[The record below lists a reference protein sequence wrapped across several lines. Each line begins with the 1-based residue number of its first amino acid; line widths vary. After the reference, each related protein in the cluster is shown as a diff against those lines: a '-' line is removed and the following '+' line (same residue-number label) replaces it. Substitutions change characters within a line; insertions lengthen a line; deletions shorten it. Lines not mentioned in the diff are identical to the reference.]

1 MTDHSTDASGPHARS
16 APRPAG
22 SPPPE
27 HHAFVDPEILDP
39 EIDEVPAADPTL
51 IASARGLFVLGL
63 LLVLIGLNL
72 RTLFSSFA
80 AVLTEIRAD
89 TGMSVL
95 VVTLLTSVPVLLL
108 GLFAPVAPLLARRF
122 GAERVILGAMVLLTL
137 GLATRGLGLLPAML
151 IGTAVSGASIAIVN
165 VLLPGLVKRN
175 FHHRLGL
182 MSGLYT
188 MSICASAALGA
199 GLTHPLFDATG
210 SWQFALLAWTIPAGA
225 MVLLWT
231 PIAVRQKH
239 VRRATVA
246 DGPSV
251 WKSSTAWQITIFM
264 VLQAMMSF
272 SVFAW
277 LAPILRE
284 RGIDGGTAGLI
295 VSVSIVLQ
303 MAGSLAAPAL
313 AVRMPDQ
320 RVINLVLAL
329 MASGGFALSIFGPLS
344 IEVGG
349 AGSGSAGSVQ
359 LIWVWTGLLGLGQG
373 GLTAVALTMIILRT
387 RDAHAAAHLSG
398 MMQGVGYGL
407 GSSGT
412 LLVGQLHAVTGTF
425 TAAGVMFL
433 VIGVLAAFF
442 GYRAGRDRFVGEEH
456 TVEEHTVEENTVE
469 EHPVRKAKRAP

>member
-1 MTDHSTDASGPHARS
+1 MTDRTTDVPGPHTHS
-16 APRPAG
+16 VPPR
-22 SPPPE
+22 
-27 HHAFVDPEILDP
+27 
-39 EIDEVPAADPTL
+39 VPAPDPTADPGAITG
-51 IASARGLFVLGL
+51 ARALFVLGL

-108 GLFAPVAPLLARRF
+108 GVFAPVAPILARRF
-122 GAERVILGAMVLLTL
+122 GAERVILGAMMLLTL

-210 SWQFALLAWTIPAGA
+210 SWQFALLAWTIPAA
-225 MVLLWT
+225 VMVLLWT

-239 VRRATVA
+239 LRRASVA
-246 DGPSV
+246 QGPSV
-251 WKSSTAWQITIFM
+251 WRSSTAWNITIFM

-284 RGIDGGTAGLI
+284 RGIDGGSAGLI

-313 AVRMPDQ
+313 AVRLSDQ
-320 RVINLVLAL
+320 RAINLVLAL
-329 MASGGFALSIFGPLS
+329 MASGGFALSIFGPL
-344 IEVGG
+344 E
-349 AGSGSAGSVQ
+349 

-412 LLVGQLHAVTGTF
+412 LLVGQLHAATGTF

-433 VIGVLAAFF
+433 VIGALAAIF

-456 TVEEHTVEENTVE
+456 ALRNADHTL
-469 EHPVRKAKRAP
+469 